1 VSLMEQELT
10 ILPGTQCKMID
21 QYGHM
26 FDIIPEQSFV
36 RVPLYTPVL
45 PNLLS
50 IHFSILVP
58 T

>member
-1 VSLMEQELT
+1 
-10 ILPGTQCKMID
+10 MID

-26 FDIIPEQSFV
+26 FDIITEQSFV
-36 RVPLYTPVL
+36 RVPLYTSVL

>member
-1 VSLMEQELT
+1 MV
-10 ILPGTQCKMID
+10 D

-26 FDIIPEQSFV
+26 FDILPEPSFV
-36 RVPLYTPVL
+36 RVPVYTLAL

-50 IHFSILVP
+50 IHFAILVP